1 MTDNCQRLLRM
12 TGLGPLTTTLIPPPS
27 CASSFTNIYITTDP
41 GGTGGFGGP
50 VGTDRCFPSN
60 YQDIRFYHYSP
71 RICPSGHTTA
81 CWTSN
86 VITSLTETTVACCL
100 DFGLLYFYAPTYTGP
115 PVTWK
120 NTYRGCAS
128 ASVASLL
135 TQLGLLVETLLHSP
149 TTTVVTLT
157 PLACSQIP
165 AF

>member
-1 MTDNCQRLLRM
+1 M

-27 CASSFTNIYITTDP
+27 CASSFANIYITTDP
-41 GGTGGFGGP
+41 GGAGGFGGP
-50 VGTDRCFPSN
+50 VGTDGCFPSN

-100 DFGLLYFYAPTYTGP
+100 DFGILYFYAPTYTGP

-128 ASVASLL
+128 AFSSLSTDATWASNGDAFTFAYNNSGDFNAFGVQLDPSLL
-135 TQLGLLVETLLHSP
+135 T
-149 TTTVVTLT
+149 
-157 PLACSQIP
+157 
-165 AF
+165 

>member
-1 MTDNCQRLLRM
+1 LLRI

-27 CASSFTNIYITTDP
+27 CASSFANIYITTDP

-128 ASVASLL
+128 AFSSLSTDATWASNGDAFTFAYNNSGDFNAFGVQLDPSLL
-135 TQLGLLVETLLHSP
+135 T
-149 TTTVVTLT
+149 
-157 PLACSQIP
+157 
-165 AF
+165 